1 MTYNEGSGFTVGEM
15 RIDSEG
21 DLWAIYYDE
30 GGNMY
35 IAPNTNIRVLKN
47 VPLDNTY
54 RNTIYFGNATNQLN
68 YFLSKQKYAFNNQTY
83 QRVNNG
89 VMTLNR
95 SADDLY
101 DCNYL
106 MFQNPSYGNK
116 WFYAFILSVEYIGN
130 TTAEVRFEIDIMQTW
145 HFDYTVNMSF
155 VEREMSITD
164 KVGDNLVPENLELG
178 EYIYK
183 DLEISSLFTLY
194 QIIVAATFDENLE
207 DATGGMYGGVY
218 SGLHYNVFSTWQSA
232 STFIADATE
241 QNKADGIVSIF
252 MLPVAFTADYQATI
266 PEAFTIERD
275 KHLSDID
282 GYIPKN
288 NKLFTAPYNMLYVT
302 NNEGG
307 AANYP
312 FEYFST
318 DNCTF
323 KVTGAMCCTPECMII
338 PLNYKGVTNNYNEKL
353 TIGNFP
359 QCAFTVDTFKAWVA
373 QNQNRIAYD
382 AAIGI
387 AQTVGGAVAMY
398 ATGGLVG
405 GGTAMGGFEKI
416 SSLVATVADKSTLPP
431 QARGGGGSIINMAN
445 QIKGFQFFYAYIR
458 AEFAQIIDNYFNVY
472 GYATHRVKIPNR
484 AIRPHWNYV
493 KTQNVSLTG
502 SVPADDMA
510 RLRQI
515 YDNGVTFWRNGNEVG
530 DYSLDNRPSAT

>member
-183 DLEISSLFTLY
+183 DLGISSLFTLY

-232 STFIADATE
+232 SAFIADATE

-387 AQTVGGAVAMY
+387 AQTVGGAAAMY

-416 SSLVATVADKSTLPP
+416 SSLVATAADKSTLPP

>member
-183 DLEISSLFTLY
+183 DLGISSLFTLY

-266 PEAFTIERD
+266 PEAFTIERN

-387 AQTVGGAVAMY
+387 AQTVGGAAAMY

-416 SSLVATVADKSTLPP
+416 SSLVATAADKSTLPP

>member
-183 DLEISSLFTLY
+183 DLGISSLFTLY

-318 DNCTF
+318 NNCTF

-387 AQTVGGAVAMY
+387 AQTVGGAAAMY

-416 SSLVATVADKSTLPP
+416 SSLVATAADKSTLPP

>member
-183 DLEISSLFTLY
+183 DLGISSLFTLY

>member
-183 DLEISSLFTLY
+183 DLGISSLFTLY

-323 KVTGAMCCTPECMII
+323 KVTGAMCCTPECIII

-387 AQTVGGAVAMY
+387 AQTVGGAAAMY

-416 SSLVATVADKSTLPP
+416 SSLVATAADKSTLPP

>member
-35 IAPNTNIRVLKN
+35 IAPNTNIRVLKD

-54 RNTIYFGNATNQLN
+54 RNTILFTSATNQLN

-101 DCNYL
+101 DCNYV

-116 WFYAFILSVEYIGN
+116 WFYAFILSVEYVGN
-130 TTAEVRFEIDIMQTW
+130 TTAEIRFEIDIMQTW
-145 HFDYTVNMSF
+145 HFDYSVNMSF
-155 VEREMSITD
+155 VEREMSVTD
-164 KVGDNLVPENLELG
+164 KPGDNLVPENLELG

-183 DLEISSLFTLY
+183 DLGLSSLFTLY
-194 QIIVAATFDENLE
+194 QIVIAATFDEDME

-218 SGLHYNVFSTWQSA
+218 SGLHYNTFSTWQSA
-232 STFIADATE
+232 SSFIADATE

-318 DNCTF
+318 DKCTF
-323 KVTGAMCCTPECMII
+323 KVSGAMCCTPECMIY
-338 PLNYKGVTNNYNEKL
+338 PVSYKGVQNNYNEKL

-387 AQTVGGAVAMY
+387 AQTVGGGLTMY
-398 ATGGLVG
+398 ATGGLAG
-405 GGTAMGGFEKI
+405 GGMAMGGFEKVAG
-416 SSLVATVADKSTLPP
+416 LVATASDKSTLPP
-431 QARGGGGSIINMAN
+431 QAKGGGGSIINMAN

-458 AEFAQIIDNYFNVY
+458 AEFAQIIDNYFNTY

-484 AIRPHWNYV
+484 TIRPHWNYV

>member
-183 DLEISSLFTLY
+183 DLGISSLFTLY

-387 AQTVGGAVAMY
+387 AQTVGGAAAMY

-416 SSLVATVADKSTLPP
+416 SSLVATAADKSTLPP

>member
-183 DLEISSLFTLY
+183 DLGISSLFTLY

-416 SSLVATVADKSTLPP
+416 SSLVATAADKSTLPP

>member
-1 MTYNEGSGFTVGEM
+1 
-15 RIDSEG
+15 
-21 DLWAIYYDE
+21 
-30 GGNMY
+30 MY

-178 EYIYK
+178 EYVYK
-183 DLEISSLFTLY
+183 DLGISSLFTLY

-266 PEAFTIERD
+266 PEAFTIDRD

-338 PLNYKGVTNNYNEKL
+338 PLNYKGVANNYNEKL

-387 AQTVGGAVAMY
+387 AQTVGGATVMY
-398 ATGGLVG
+398 ATGGLAG

-416 SSLVATVADKSTLPP
+416 SSLVATAADKSTLPP

-484 AIRPHWNYV
+484 VIRPHWNYV

>member
-183 DLEISSLFTLY
+183 DLGISSLFTLY

-288 NKLFTAPYNMLYVT
+288 NKLFTAPYNILYVT

-338 PLNYKGVTNNYNEKL
+338 PLNYKGVANNYNEKL

-387 AQTVGGAVAMY
+387 AQTVGGAAAMY
-398 ATGGLVG
+398 ATGGLAG

-416 SSLVATVADKSTLPP
+416 SSLVATTADKSTLPP

>member
-183 DLEISSLFTLY
+183 DLGISSLFTLY

-232 STFIADATE
+232 STFIANATE

-387 AQTVGGAVAMY
+387 AQTVGGAAAMY

-416 SSLVATVADKSTLPP
+416 SSLVATAADKSTLPP

>member
-1 MTYNEGSGFTVGEM
+1 M

-178 EYIYK
+178 EYVYK
-183 DLEISSLFTLY
+183 DLGISSLFTLY
-194 QIIVAATFDENLE
+194 QIIVAATFDEDLE

-218 SGLHYNVFSTWQSA
+218 SALHYNVFSTWQSA

-252 MLPVAFTADYQATI
+252 MLPVAFTADYQTTI
-266 PEAFTIERD
+266 PEAFTIDRD

-288 NKLFTAPYNMLYVT
+288 NKLFTSPYNMLYVT

-338 PLNYKGVTNNYNEKL
+338 PLNYKGVANNYNEKL

-387 AQTVGGAVAMY
+387 AQTVGGAAAMY
-398 ATGGLVG
+398 ATGGLAG

-416 SSLVATVADKSTLPP
+416 SSLVATAADKSTLPP